1 MPLALEFGIPGLAS
15 SFTPLKEVFESRC
28 DIHESALHRTLGYL
42 INPGK
47 LVLFDL
53 KKMCAQTQR
62 RRFAACVEFLLLLS
76 SRPVK
81 GKPTRPNSPSIVVPF
96 FRPRIHPHLFHF
108 FPPSYPPLTL

>member
-42 INPGK
+42 INPRK
-47 LVLFDL
+47 LFLFDRIKL
-53 KKMCAQTQR
+53 CAQSQR
-62 RRFAACVEFLLLLS
+62 RRFAACLVLLLPLS

-81 GKPTRPNSPSIVVPF
+81 GKASRASSTSKVVRL
-96 FRPRIHPHLFHF
+96 FRRGIQPDLVRFDHP
-108 FPPSYPPLTL
+108 